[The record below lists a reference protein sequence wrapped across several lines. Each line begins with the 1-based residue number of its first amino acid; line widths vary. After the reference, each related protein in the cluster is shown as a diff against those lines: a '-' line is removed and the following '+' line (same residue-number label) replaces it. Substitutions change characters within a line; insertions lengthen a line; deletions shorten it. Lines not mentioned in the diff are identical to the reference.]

1 MKAKF
6 LTTLLAL
13 SGLFSL
19 HAQEE
24 TTMDSVSYSLGIL
37 MAQNL
42 KQQGF
47 EELDANSM
55 AMAIND
61 VLAGQELR
69 VTPEQA
75 NGIIQAYMTEKQA
88 SQFGDVK
95 AAGEAF
101 LAENA
106 QRDEVNVTESGL
118 QYEVLQ
124 AGDGP
129 KPTTSNRVKVHY
141 HGTLIDGTVFD
152 SSVERGQP
160 ASFGVTQV
168 IQGWVEGLQLMPLGS
183 KYKFYIPYELAYGE
197 RGAGPKIPPFSALVF
212 EVELLEIN

>member
-6 LTTLLAL
+6 LTFIVAV

-24 TTMDSVSYSLGIL
+24 TSMDSVSYSLGVL

-47 EELDANSM
+47 DELDAGSM
-55 AMAIND
+55 AAAIND
-61 VLAGQELR
+61 VLSGAELK
-69 VTPEQA
+69 VTPDQA
-75 NGIIQAYMTEKQA
+75 NGIIQQYMTDKQA
-88 SQFGDVK
+88 AEFADVK
-95 AAGEAF
+95 AAGEDF
-101 LAENA
+101 LAGNA
-106 QRDEVNVTESGL
+106 QRPEVTVTESGL

-124 AGDGP
+124 PGAGV
-129 KPTTSNRVKVHY
+129 KPTSSNRVTVHY
-141 HGTLIDGTVFD
+141 HGTLVDGTVFD

-160 ASFGVTQV
+160 ATFGVTQV
-168 IQGWVEGLQLMPLGS
+168 IQGWVEGLQLMPLGA
-183 KYKFYIPYELAYGE
+183 KYRFYIPYDLAYGE